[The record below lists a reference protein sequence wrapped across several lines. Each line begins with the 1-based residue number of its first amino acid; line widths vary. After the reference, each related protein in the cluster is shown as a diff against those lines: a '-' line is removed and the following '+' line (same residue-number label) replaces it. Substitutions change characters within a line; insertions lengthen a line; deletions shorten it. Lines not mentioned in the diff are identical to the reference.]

1 MTVHYAARYA
11 HKAACGASLHR
22 VRATDDRRRVNC
34 GRCEK
39 SRAYLDEGKKVR
51 R

>member
-22 VRATDDRRRVNC
+22 VRATDDRRRVGCQNC
-34 GRCEK
+34 KRTK
-39 SRAYLDEGKKVR
+39 LYKTDGKR
-51 R
+51 